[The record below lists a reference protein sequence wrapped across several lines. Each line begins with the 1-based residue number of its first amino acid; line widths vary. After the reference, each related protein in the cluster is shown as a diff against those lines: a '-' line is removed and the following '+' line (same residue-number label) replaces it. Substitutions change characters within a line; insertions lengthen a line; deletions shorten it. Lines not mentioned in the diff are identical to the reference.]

1 LLIIALSCPR
11 SSSVNVT
18 LYFFISVLD
27 DKDIILYDNIKV
39 T

>member
-1 LLIIALSCPR
+1 LLTIALSCPR

-18 LYFFISVLD
+18 LYFIISVFD
-27 DKDIILYDNIKV
+27 DKDIKLCDNIKL